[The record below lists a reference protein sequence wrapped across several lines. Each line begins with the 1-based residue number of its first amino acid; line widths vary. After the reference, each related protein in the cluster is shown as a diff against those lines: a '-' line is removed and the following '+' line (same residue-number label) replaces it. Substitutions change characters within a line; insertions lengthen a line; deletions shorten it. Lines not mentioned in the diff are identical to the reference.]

1 MRVKR
6 AEPARVA
13 DRGNQPHRGQSAA
26 AASMWAAFVTNA
38 AVGVRSV
45 RFIDDVRYDPDAE
58 LIRDLSEAY
67 AGVPGEDL

>member
-1 MRVKR
+1 
-6 AEPARVA
+6 
-13 DRGNQPHRGQSAA
+13 
-26 AASMWAAFVTNA
+26 MWAAFVTNA